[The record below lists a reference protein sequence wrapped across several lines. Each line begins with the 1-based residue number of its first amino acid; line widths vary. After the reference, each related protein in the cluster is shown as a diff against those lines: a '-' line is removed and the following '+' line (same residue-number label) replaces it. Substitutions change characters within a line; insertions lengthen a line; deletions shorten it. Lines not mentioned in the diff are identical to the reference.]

1 MTMNR
6 AEWLAIRATP
16 RRAKPP
22 RYLHVSTRYGLRV
35 TQVMPRTIQF
45 VKLEKG
51 VTYRRAES
59 KPLRLGLARR
69 ARLAVDRA
77 IRGIALIQSLG
88 VVCRS

>member
-1 MTMNR
+1 MMMDRDT
-6 AEWLAIRATP
+6 WLAIRATP

-69 ARLAVDRA
+69 VRLFLDRA
-77 IRGIALIQSLG
+77 VAHIALTQSFGAAYQL
-88 VVCRS
+88 